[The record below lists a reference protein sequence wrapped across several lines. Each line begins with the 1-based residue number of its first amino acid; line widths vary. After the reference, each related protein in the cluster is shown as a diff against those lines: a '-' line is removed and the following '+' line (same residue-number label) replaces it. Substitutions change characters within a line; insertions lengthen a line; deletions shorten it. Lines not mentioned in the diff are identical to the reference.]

1 MELKGAAEV
10 MAELGFWRWAESDPT
25 RRAIIDP
32 NGAIVSYEELT
43 KLANA
48 LLHGLRSAGCEYGDT
63 IAVMLPNSV
72 EMITAYLAAIQG
84 GLYVVFLNYHLK
96 PDEVAYVLSDSEA
109 VIFIASSRYGDVA
122 RSAADDANIS
132 QAARF
137 AVGGEITGFR
147 DYTDLVAGQS
157 SERPADIRPGDRMQ
171 YTSGTTGRP
180 KGVRR
185 ALDAGTVDEVAA
197 RPGIGGIFGLVP
209 GEGIHLVAG
218 PMYHSAPTSV
228 ASLALNYGNTI
239 VLMDKWD
246 PEENLRLI
254 EKYRVTHSH
263 MVPTMFHR
271 LFRLPA
277 KVKDSYDV
285 SSLKTVVHGAAPI
298 SAELKREMIS
308 WWGPVLYEYFGSTE
322 MSGTGVNSEDW
333 LRHVGTVGKPWPG
346 VELRI
351 VDESGQECP
360 PNAPGRIYM
369 RSVYRK
375 LFEYYKSPEKTAESR
390 LGDFVTVGDIGYLD
404 DDGWLYACDRSAN
417 VVISGGVNIYP
428 VEVEMILGSHPG
440 VADAAVFGVPNEEW
454 GEEVKAVVQLDAA
467 HKPSATLEK
476 ELIAYC
482 RQRLA
487 HYKCP
492 RTVEFRT
499 SLPRDN
505 NGKLYKRLIRSEY
518 WPDRADARGAGV
530 PERKG

>member
-1 MELKGAAEV
+1 MT
-10 MAELGFWRWAESDPT
+10 ELGFWRWAESDPT
-25 RRAIIDP
+25 RRAIIDS
-32 NGAIVSYEELT
+32 NGAIIAFEELA

-48 LLHGLRSAGCEYGDT
+48 LLHGLRNVGCEYGDT

-109 VIFIASSRYGDVA
+109 VIFIASSRYSAVA
-122 RSAADDANIS
+122 RSAADDANIPEAS
-132 QAARF
+132 RF
-137 AVGGEITGFR
+137 AVGGSITGFH
-147 DYTDLVAGQS
+147 DYTELVVGQPT
-157 SERPADIRPGDRMQ
+157 ERPADIRPGDRMQ

-185 ALDAGTVDEVAA
+185 GLDTGTVDEVAS
-197 RPGIGGIFGLVP
+197 RPGIGGIFGLVA
-209 GEGIHLVAG
+209 GRGIHLVAG
-218 PMYHSAPTSV
+218 PLYHSAPMSV
-228 ASLALNYGNTI
+228 ASMALNYGNTI

-246 PEENLRLI
+246 PEETLRLI
-254 EKYRVTHSH
+254 AEYRVTHSH

-271 LFRLPA
+271 LFRLPTEI
-277 KVKDSYDV
+277 KNKYDV
-285 SSLKTVVHGAAPI
+285 SSLRTVVHGAAPI
-298 SAELKREMIS
+298 SADLKREMIS

-322 MSGTGVNSEDW
+322 VSGTGVNSEDW

-360 PNAPGRIYM
+360 PNVPGKIYM
-369 RSVYRK
+369 RSVYRN
-375 LFEYYKSPEKTAESR
+375 LFEYYKSPEKTVASR
-390 LGDFVTVGDIGYLD
+390 LLGDFVTVGDIGYLD

-428 VEVEMILGSHPG
+428 AEVEMILGSHPA
-440 VADAAVFGVPNEEW
+440 VADVAVFGVPNTEW
-454 GEEVKAVVQLDAA
+454 GEEIKAVAELS
-467 HKPSATLEK
+467 KGYEPSATLEK
-476 ELIAYC
+476 DLIAYC

-492 RTVEFRT
+492 RTVEFRM

-530 PERKG
+530 TEGRS

>member
-1 MELKGAAEV
+1 MT
-10 MAELGFWRWAESDPT
+10 ELGFWRWAESDPT

-32 NGAIVSYEELT
+32 DGGIVTFDELAKLGNG
-43 KLANA
+43 
-48 LLHGLRSAGCEYGDT
+48 LLRGLRDAGCRYGDT

-72 EMITAYLAAIQG
+72 QMITAFLAAMQG

-109 VIFIASSRYGDVA
+109 VVFIASSRYFDVA
-122 RSAADDANIS
+122 RSAADEARIP
-132 QAARF
+132 QASRF
-137 AVGGEITGFR
+137 AVGGAIEGFR
-147 DYTDLVAGQS
+147 DYAELVAGQS
-157 SERPADIRPGDRMQ
+157 AERPADIRPGDRMQ

-185 ALDAGTVDEVAA
+185 ALDKGTVDEVAS
-197 RPGIGGIFGLVP
+197 RPGIGLIFGLVP
-209 GEGIHLVAG
+209 GQGIHLVAG
-218 PMYHSAPTSV
+218 PLYHSAPMSV

-246 PEENLRLI
+246 PEETLRLI
-254 EKYRVTHSH
+254 CEYRVTHSH

-271 LFRLPA
+271 MVRLPEEVRA
-277 KVKDSYDV
+277 KYDV

-298 SAELKREMIS
+298 SVDLKREMIG

-322 MSGTGVNSEDW
+322 VSGTGVNSQDW
-333 LRHVGTVGKPWPG
+333 LEHAGTVGKPWPG

-351 VDESGQECP
+351 VDESGEECP
-360 PNAPGRIYM
+360 PNVPGKIYM

-404 DDGWLYACDRSAN
+404 SDGWLYACDRSAN

-428 VEVEMILGSHPG
+428 VEVEMVLGVHPA
-440 VADAAVFGVPNEEW
+440 VADVAVFGVPNAEW
-454 GEEVKAVVQLDAA
+454 GEEVKAVAELSQGYQ
-467 HKPSATLEK
+467 PSAVLQR
-476 ELIAYC
+476 ELIEYC

-492 RTVEFRT
+492 RTVEFRA

-505 NGKLYKRLIRSEY
+505 NGKLYKRLIRSQY
-518 WPDRADARGAGV
+518 WPDRADAHGAGAT
-530 PERKG
+530 ERGQAT